1 MIGREPN
8 GRASRR
14 VADVASREI
23 RNAKD
28 AMSVV
33 VAARTRHT
41 GLPEDV
47 VSRNV
52 AGQPN
57 AGTVHGVMTLR
68 GDLTREQW
76 EAAEWWIGTRT
87 AWLRSIEA
95 SGWPRA
101 SAMPVAA
108 DDPPDDAAPPAA
120 PPPARDADAYLRWCR
135 SIAETWDAVQDCLRD
150 CAVEA
155 RSPVQAALDVML
167 LRNQHMP
174 HMVGDLRLALNA
186 IHRRFLGSR
195 RPS

>member
-1 MIGREPN
+1 MPRKRKAKPMQTATRREPN
-8 GRASRR
+8 GRLSRR
-14 VADVASREI
+14 AADVRDRDY
-23 RNAKD
+23 RNAQE
-28 AMSVV
+28 AMSVA
-33 VAARTRHT
+33 VAARARHT

-68 GDLTREQW
+68 HEMTREQW
-76 EAAEWWIGTRT
+76 EAAEWYIGTRS
-87 AWLRSIEA
+87 AWLRSIQ
-95 SGWPRA
+95 
-101 SAMPVAA
+101 
-108 DDPPDDAAPPAA
+108 
-120 PPPARDADAYLRWCR
+120 ARDTSPGQYPSGEPDEAAYARWCR

-186 IHRRFLGSR
+186 IHRRFLGGR

>member
-1 MIGREPN
+1 MPRKRKAKPMQTATRREPN
-8 GRASRR
+8 GRLSRR
-14 VADVASREI
+14 AADVRDRDY

-33 VAARTRHT
+33 VAARARHT

-68 GDLTREQW
+68 GDLSREQW
-76 EAAEWWIGTRT
+76 DAAEWYIGTRA
-87 AWLRSIEA
+87 AWLRSIQ
-95 SGWPRA
+95 
-101 SAMPVAA
+101 
-108 DDPPDDAAPPAA
+108 
-120 PPPARDADAYLRWCR
+120 ARDASAGQFPAGEPDEGAYERWCR
-135 SIAETWDAVQDCLRD
+135 SIAATWETVQDCLRD

-155 RSPVQAALDVML
+155 RSPIQAALDVML
-167 LRNQHMP
+167 IRQHHLD

-186 IHRRFLGSR
+186 IHRRFLAARKGT
-195 RPS
+195 